1 MKKNTLKRI
10 ESKVRKAEKKANKL
24 RTKTK
29 KAEKKVRELNLKAET
44 YAKVEEDALDAEII
58 KALRKW
64 FSFPNAGPE
73 WKALPEYFRAEA
85 ELNCEEA
92 KADAELIK
100 ALREWHDSRPPA
112 KRFAWKNLPH
122 ILQKMTLNK
131 AEANGVKKE
140 AP

>member
-1 MKKNTLKRI
+1 MKKTTLERI
-10 ESKVRKAEKKANKL
+10 ESKVRKAEKKATKL
-24 RTKTK
+24 RAKTK
-29 KAEKKVRELNLKAET
+29 KAEKKVRELHLKAEA
-44 YAKVEEDALDAEII
+44 YSKVEEAALDAEII

-64 FSFPNAGPE
+64 FSLPNAGNE
-73 WKALPEYFRAEA
+73 WKDLPEYFRAAA

-92 KADAELIK
+92 KADAEIIK

-112 KRFAWKNLPH
+112 KRFAWEDLPS
-122 ILQKMTLNK
+122 ILRKMTLNN